1 LTNDGNRRKTLRG
14 NEKEVDAW
22 IFTFQEA
29 VQKLDNSLR
38 NSVDIRILMRHFRGN
53 NYVASSEEDCICNF
67 NWPYGCVSTYT
78 VDETERSWLKGSLF
92 AHEFGHSLGAGAVHD
107 DQTYGYNPT
116 LIMNTEVNPGAR
128 IWSPRAKK
136 LIREQG
142 QKYHS
147 CLKELRA
154 LK

>member
-1 LTNDGNRRKTLRG
+1 MTISFSSSDVTLGQSYIDRNDGNRRKTLRG

-78 VDETERSWLKGSLF
+78 VDETESKFS
-92 AHEFGHSLGAGAVHD
+92 
-107 DQTYGYNPT
+107 
-116 LIMNTEVNPGAR
+116 
-128 IWSPRAKK
+128 
-136 LIREQG
+136 
-142 QKYHS
+142 
-147 CLKELRA
+147 
-154 LK
+154 